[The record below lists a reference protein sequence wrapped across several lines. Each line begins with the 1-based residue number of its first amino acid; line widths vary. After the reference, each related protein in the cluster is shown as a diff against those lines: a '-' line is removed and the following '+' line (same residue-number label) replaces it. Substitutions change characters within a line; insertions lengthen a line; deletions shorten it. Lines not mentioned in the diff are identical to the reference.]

1 MTIARAIADYS
12 LGIGYENLPPEVIHA
27 AKRALLDTL
36 GCAVG
41 GFTSEASQIYQSLTK
56 EMGESSD
63 ATVIGSGARA
73 DCLNAAMASGIMVR
87 YLDYMDQ
94 I

>member
-12 LGIGYENLPPEVIHA
+12 MGIGYENLPPEVIHA

-41 GFTSEASQIYQSLTK
+41 G
-56 EMGESSD
+56 
-63 ATVIGSGARA
+63 
-73 DCLNAAMASGIMVR
+73 
-87 YLDYMDQ
+87 
-94 I
+94 